1 MRAARREDGVAMVAA
16 MMALLLMTAIGTAL
30 ALSSSTETIIAAQF
44 RNGIE
49 ARYAA
54 GAMLERGIAD
64 LADVEN
70 WSLLTAGGLQSAWVD
85 GFPMGSRDLADGSA
99 IDLSEVVEMAN
110 CQKSTPCLSA
120 DLADITPDR
129 PWGDN
134 NPHWK
139 LYAYG
144 RLRDMLAPGTIDSP
158 FYVVLLVANGP
169 TPSLLAVRAEA
180 FGPRGAHAVVEVT
193 AGKRAVSEDEKGYN
207 VPPEQGPLTVLSW
220 REVR

>member
-1 MRAARREDGVAMVAA
+1 
-16 MMALLLMTAIGTAL
+16 MTAIGTAL
-30 ALSSSTETIIAAQF
+30 VVSSSTETIIAAQF

-49 ARYAA
+49 AHYAA

-64 LADVEN
+64 LTDVED
-70 WSLLTAGGLQSAWVD
+70 WSLLTAGVLQSEWVD
-85 GFPMGSRDLADGSA
+85 GPPMGSRDLADGSA
-99 IDLSEVVEMAN
+99 VDLAEVLNMAS

-134 NPHWK
+134 NPQWK

-144 RLRDMLAPGTIDSP
+144 RLRDMLAPGTIDSSY
-158 FYVVLLVANGP
+158 YVVLLVGNGP

-180 FGPRGAHAVVEVT
+180 FGPRGAHAIVEVT
-193 AGKRAVSEDEKGYN
+193 AGRRAVSEDEKDYN
-207 VPPEQGPLTVLSW
+207 VPPGQGPLTVLSW